1 MRPRSHLRRT
11 PGPPH
16 MIAIQP
22 VEHLIEAVL
31 GGDGHM
37 VVRLFD
43 LIFDPL
49 RHSGRS
55 AMCGFGFGEKP
66 LDALLGSAEVLRPF
80 SDRNNVLHALRDP
93 AHSTTLP

>member
-1 MRPRSHLRRT
+1 VRTRSHMLRT

-31 GGDGHM
+31 GGDRHM
-37 VVRLFD
+37 AVRLFD

-49 RHSGRS
+49 RHGGRS

>member
-1 MRPRSHLRRT
+1 MPSAAVVSLSGAIRIPIGT
-11 PGPPH
+11 PGWAP
-16 MIAIQP
+16 
-22 VEHLIEAVL
+22 LL
-31 GGDGHM
+31 DG
-37 VVRLFD
+37 
-43 LIFDPL
+43 
-49 RHSGRS
+49 GRS

>member
-1 MRPRSHLRRT
+1 
-11 PGPPH
+11 

-37 VVRLFD
+37 AVRLFD
-43 LIFDPL
+43 LIFDTL
-49 RHSGRS
+49 RHGGMSP
-55 AMCGFGFGEKP
+55 MCGFGFGEKL

-80 SDRNNVLHALRDP
+80 SDRDYVPHALRDV
-93 AHSTTLP
+93 HSTTSL

>member
-1 MRPRSHLRRT
+1 
-11 PGPPH
+11 

-31 GGDGHM
+31 GGDRHM
-37 VVRLFD
+37 AVRLFD

-49 RHSGRS
+49 RHGGRS

-66 LDALLGSAEVLRPF
+66 LDALLGSAEVLRRLAIAITSF
-80 SDRNNVLHALRDP
+80 THCAI
-93 AHSTTLP
+93 LPIAPPCHDGLLKP

>member
-1 MRPRSHLRRT
+1 MRPRSHMQRT

-31 GGDGHM
+31 GCDRHM
-37 VVRLFD
+37 AVRLFD

-49 RHSGRS
+49 RHRGMS
-55 AMCGFGFGEKP
+55 AMCGFGFGEKL
-66 LDALLGSAEVLRPF
+66 LDGAGGAEIRK
-80 SDRNNVLHALRDP
+80 DR
-93 AHSTTLP
+93 

>member
-1 MRPRSHLRRT
+1 
-11 PGPPH
+11 

-37 VVRLFD
+37 AVRLSD
-43 LIFDPL
+43 LIFNPL
-49 RHSGRS
+49 RHRGMS

-66 LDALLGSAEVLRPF
+66 LDTLLGSAEVSRPF
-80 SDRNNVLHALRDP
+80 SNRNYIPHALRDTT
-93 AHSTTLP
+93 HSSTLP

>member
-1 MRPRSHLRRT
+1 
-11 PGPPH
+11 

-37 VVRLFD
+37 AMRLFD

-49 RHSGRS
+49 RHGGMST
-55 AMCGFGFGEKP
+55 MCGFGFGEK
-66 LDALLGSAEVLRPF
+66 LLHTPWAAATQEVTISAVGTGRRDLRFYGDGFP
-80 SDRNNVLHALRDP
+80 DQEDVPVERK
-93 AHSTTLP
+93 